1 MRVALILSAS
11 ALLTSL
17 GIIVPSLWFAVFP
30 GLALF
35 FLLLRERLHHVW
47 GVALCGLIFGVI
59 TGGAGTIW
67 FLDTLPLSFL
77 GINEPVVQTTAV
89 GMTWAYVAVSLGVPV
104 ILGAAAIWLVR
115 SSAWFPL
122 WATFIWGAT
131 ETARMWCFALTTWG
145 PGSLFGPH
153 FSTASVGYALTESD
167 IFLRLAHPLGLDAL
181 NVCVAAGAAFLAV
194 LFSTTRQSTPMRPFI
209 ISTSLTFLL
218 VALPSLIAEKPVSTG
233 STTLRFAVIS
243 EHIDEVRDLSTH
255 HVVRE
260 KLVEAAAAHPPV
272 DVVILPEEFS
282 LTSIFWSNAEASRF
296 ISDHFGEREVLILN
310 TRNDLYPAD
319 ERNQN
324 PESKKLVFD
333 STTRGEVGRY
343 IKQMLMPLGEYAPA
357 FTKTFFSV
365 VDDPELHLYLADVA
379 TGSTVSPRPQVGEFR
394 GVRIGGLL
402 CSDMLSPH
410 LYRTLTQEHGAEVL
424 VNLSNHFWFHGS
436 KPLYW
441 KTVQMAR
448 VHGVQNQ
455 APLLVSNNIAPSF
468 VMDKHGKMI
477 AEAPWGAREVLYINV
492 PIDLRSEPSSDE
504 REKS

>member
-1 MRVALILSAS
+1 MLLASSLITAL
-11 ALLTSL
+11 
-17 GIIVPSLWFAVFP
+17 GVVVPSLWFAVFP

-35 FLLLRERLHHVW
+35 FFLLREKVQHVW
-47 GVALCGLIFGVI
+47 AAALCGLLFGVV

-77 GINEPVVQTTAV
+77 GIHDPIVQATAV
-89 GMTWAYVAVSLGVPV
+89 GMTWAYVAVSLGLPV
-104 ILGAAAIWLVR
+104 MLGAIPIWLVR
-115 SSAWFPL
+115 SSPWFPL
-122 WATFIWGAT
+122 WTTFVWGIT
-131 ETARMWCFALTTWG
+131 EIGRMWIFALTTWG
-145 PGSLFGPH
+145 PRSLFGPH
-153 FSTASVGYALTESD
+153 FSPASVGYPLTESD
-167 IFLRLAHPLGLDAL
+167 ILVRLAHPLGLDAL
-181 NVCVAAGAAFLAV
+181 TLCVAAGSAFLAV
-194 LFSTTRQSTPMRPFI
+194 LFSIRRHPTPIRAFI

-218 VALPSLIAEKPVSTG
+218 VALPSLIAERPVSKG

-243 EHIDEVRDLSTH
+243 EHIEEVRDFSTH
-255 HVVRE
+255 YLVRE
-260 KLVEAAAAHPPV
+260 KLAQAAAAHPPV
-272 DVVILPEEFS
+272 DVIVLPEEFS

-310 TRNDLYPAD
+310 TRNDLYPAE
-319 ERNQN
+319 ERNLHS
-324 PESKKLVFD
+324 ESKKLVFD

-357 FTKTFFSV
+357 FTKTFFSL
-365 VDDPELHLYLADVA
+365 VDDPELHLYLEDVA
-379 TGSTVSPRPQVGEFR
+379 TGSSVSPHLQVGEFR

-410 LYRTLTQEHGAEVL
+410 LYRSLYLEHGAEVL

-448 VHGVQNQ
+448 VHATQNQ

-468 VMDKHGKMI
+468 VMDKQGKMI
-477 AEAPWGAREVLYINV
+477 AEAPWGAREVLYVSV
-492 PIDLRSEPSSDE
+492 PIDRRS
-504 REKS
+504 